1 MIKDPIIIVGGE
13 PNSVFSEILLNSFK
27 KSKKI
32 KPIILFASYKLFT
45 KQLSILKI
53 KHKFNLID
61 LKNYDSKKLSYKR
74 INICNIDYNFKKP
87 FEKISAKS
95 NQYISDCFAKALKF
109 SKKNKISGFINGPI
123 SKKFFLRKKFLGIT
137 EYLASKKGIKN
148 KFAMLIY
155 NKNISVS
162 PITTHLPINQV
173 VKNLDKKKI
182 IKKVLLIDNFFY
194 FLNKKKPKIAVT
206 GLNPHCENFI
216 NISEEKKII
225 SPAINYLKKKKINIK
240 GPLAADTAF
249 MSENLFQFD
258 VIVGMYH
265 DQVLTPIKALAG
277 FEAINITLGLPF
289 IRITPDHGPNEK
301 MIGKN
306 RSNFN
311 SMLLAINF
319 LNKI

>member
-1 MIKDPIIIVGGE
+1 MNNYPIIIVGGE
-13 PNSVFSEILLNSFK
+13 PNSIFSEILINSYK
-27 KSKKI
+27 KSKKN
-32 KPIILFASYKLFT
+32 KPIILFGSYKLFA

-53 KHKFNLID
+53 KNKFKLID
-61 LKNYDSKKLSYKR
+61 LKNYNPKDLSYKR

-95 NQYISDCFAKALKF
+95 NQYISGCFTEALKF
-109 SKKNKISGFINGPI
+109 SKRNKISGFINGPI
-123 SKKFFLRKKFLGIT
+123 SKKFFLGKRFLGIT
-137 EYLASKKGIKN
+137 EFLASKEKIKN

-162 PITTHLPINQV
+162 PVTTHLPINKV
-173 VKNLDKKKI
+173 VKNLSKEKI
-182 IKKVLLIDNFFY
+182 IKKVLLISDFFY
-194 FLNKKKPKIAVT
+194 FLNKKKPKIAIT

-216 NISEEKKII
+216 NTSEEKKFIT
-225 SPAINYLKKKKINIK
+225 PAVNYLKKKKINIT

-249 MSENLFQFD
+249 LKENLLRFD

-265 DQVLTPIKALAG
+265 DQVLTPIKTLAG
-277 FEAINITLGLPF
+277 FDAINITLGLPF
-289 IRITPDHGPNEK
+289 IRVTPDHGPNEK
-301 MIGKN
+301 MMGKN
-306 RSNFN
+306 KSNFK